1 MAGKG
6 GARLGAGRKSRAEEM
21 GLESLMNSIGKSED
35 VLKAIYEAATTGKNL
50 EAQKV
55 WLAYYFGKPKE
66 SIAIDGGVELKV
78 TRKVVK

>member
-1 MAGKG
+1 MAGTG
-6 GARLGAGRKSRAEEM
+6 GARPGAGRKSRAEEM

-35 VLKAIYEAATTGKNL
+35 VLKAVYEAATKGKNL

-66 SIAIDGGVELKV
+66 SVTIDAGVELKV
-78 TRKVVK
+78 SRKVVR